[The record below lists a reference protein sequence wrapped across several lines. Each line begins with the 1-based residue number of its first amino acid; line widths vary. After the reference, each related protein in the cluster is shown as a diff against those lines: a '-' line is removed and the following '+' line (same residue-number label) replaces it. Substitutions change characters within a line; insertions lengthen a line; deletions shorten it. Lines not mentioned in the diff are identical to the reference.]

1 MDWISDFKVRC
12 SAINKVMANSQ
23 KNPQLTEKKAERLEE
38 LEKKQVLTTSQSEE
52 LAELLV
58 RKANSSKA
66 ILSDTCIAYLMDEY
80 AWREGRRVR
89 VSKEMDIEYLQK
101 GKLVE
106 QDSIELLSF
115 IENVPYKKNT
125 ERIYNDFLSGEPD
138 IFAGESI
145 MSAEKVTDVKS
156 IWDHPTFLCK
166 LNTGVA
172 NGNTE
177 QLQGY
182 GDITGAKDLE
192 VANCLVNM
200 PTIQINDYKRRL
212 LYKMEVATEEN
223 PEFKA
228 AWEVMLRSMIFDN
241 IPAHQRVHKIKIA
254 PFTDFERQAVYDRVK
269 VCREWLNNFHLT
281 YQQLNK

>member
-1 MDWISDFKVRC
+1 MEWNKFKVRC
-12 SAINKVMANSQ
+12 SAINKIMANSRS
-23 KNPQLTEKKAERLEE
+23 NPVLTEKQAERLKD
-38 LEKKQVLTTSQSEE
+38 LESKSSLTANQMMEVG
-52 LAELLV
+52 ELLTK
-58 RKANSSKA
+58 KANSSKV
-66 ILSDTCIAYLMDEY
+66 ILSDTCIGYLMEVY
-80 AWREGRRVR
+80 AWETGRRIR

-101 GKLVE
+101 GRLVE

-115 IENVPYKKNT
+115 VEDILYQKNT
-125 ERIYNDFLSGEPD
+125 ERISNDFLSGEPD
-138 IFAGESI
+138 IFSGEQI
-145 MSAEKVTDVKS
+145 MAATKITDIKS

-182 GDITGAKDLE
+182 GDITGALDLE

-200 PTIQINDYKRRL
+200 PPIQVSDYKRRL
-212 LYKMEVATEEN
+212 MYKMEVATDEN
-223 PEFKA
+223 PEFVA

-241 IPAHQRVHKIKIA
+241 IPANQRVHKIKVE

-269 VCREWLNNFHLT
+269 VCRDWLCIFDET
-281 YQQLNK
+281 YRKMNL